1 MPKSSAPASLPTVQS
16 KGYMYYT
23 FTGDVFNDG
32 GEPVTD
38 KGVVFSNTNNYPTL
52 ADSKQSN
59 VPCTGT
65 GGITVSISEYL
76 NPDKIY
82 YFQAYATNS
91 VGTRYGGVI
100 TAKA

>member
-1 MPKSSAPASLPTVQS
+1 MPKSSAPVSLPTVTS
-16 KGYMYYT
+16 T
-23 FTGDVFNDG
+23 SFTYNNFMGTVYDDG
-32 GEPVTD
+32 GAPVTD
-38 KGVVFSNTNNYPTL
+38 KGVVYSDTNTTPTL

-59 VPCTGT
+59 VPYTGT
-65 GGITVSISEYL
+65 GQISVYITEYL
-76 NPDKIY
+76 TRGKTY